1 MSETK
6 IFVLTQEEIKRRLDS
21 KKVDVDQKSQDK
33 VLRAL
38 EACVEGGKKILND
51 SQTREMLRRIY

>member
-1 MSETK
+1 MK
-6 IFVLTQEEIKRRLDS
+6 KEEKEN
-21 KKVDVDQKSQDK
+21 QKSQDK

-51 SQTREMLRRIY
+51 SQTREMLRRIYQEL

>member
-6 IFVLTQEEIKRRLDS
+6 IFVLTQEEIRRRLDS

-38 EACVEGGKKILND
+38 EACVEGGKK
-51 SQTREMLRRIY
+51 Y